1 MTGTF
6 YISGRRPGFV
16 STLARTAFLAVAAIG
31 GLFMLIFSAA
41 FALFAVAGIAV
52 IGFLIFAFFWTKAKL
67 TGKPFGP
74 RAQFEH
80 MRKEMEAQA
89 AQSMGVSPSGQA
101 NPRRDF
107 GGPVVDAHRTPD
119 GWSVDD

>member
-1 MTGTF
+1 
-6 YISGRRPGFV
+6 
-16 STLARTAFLAVAAIG
+16 
-31 GLFMLIFSAA
+31 MLLFSAA

-74 RAQFEH
+74 RAQFEQ

-89 AQSMGVSPSGQA
+89 AQSMGASAAGHAHQ
-101 NPRRDF
+101 RRDF